1 MNKKLFIFGLS
12 LFLFLFIFNLSSSLK
27 LSSKNNFYNHNHIN
41 NQIHR
46 NNEGN
51 NKLSKL
57 IHLHNDVI
65 DTTISN
71 RDNILFNK
79 KSLNQKSKESL
90 FLVHLNGPIEK
101 QVHNEL
107 IKQLNQLFNGGE
119 IIHYIPDNT
128 YLISMIGSDSDN
140 DNNNKFE
147 LINKL
152 KELIPS
158 IQWLKPLEPRLKI
171 SPLFKQN
178 QFQGDNQNE
187 IDQLKIYY
195 HENSN
200 QQSND
205 IDNIISESLLTLV
218 EKELISNSNNNNK
231 NVLITVN
238 LKNSKLSLESIIY
251 KFSTRSL
258 VYWIEPSSSK
268 LIKHTPSNKF
278 AHYSIQSGSAS
289 TTSTPIW
296 DVIGIKGDGEIVGCA
311 DTGIDINHCF
321 FYDTNP
327 IGSTHRK
334 IISYSS
340 GNGDQIDEI
349 DGHGTHIVGTIL
361 GSTTVDPSV
370 SEFSGGAPN
379 SKVAFVDLQVGSGNG
394 LSIQSNLTA
403 IYQSTYDQ
411 NAKVHCD
418 AWNSNIGPF
427 YTGVTEMIDRFQWDH
442 LDFLVV
448 RSAGNN
454 VNFGFNSI
462 YTLSQESTSKN
473 SLVVGSSN
481 QPSSTYLSSI
491 DYWDWDFIYNSI
503 RTSVCTQGQSVYGIT
518 CSDVPT
524 LTTSVDIQTQCCSN
538 PILAKIC
545 CSTQIQQQYQTNSTV
560 YSEFIPS
567 LFSGVGPTS
576 DGRLKPDLLA
586 PGSPIISSRSLGPS
600 STINHCSPITS
611 GIATSALIAMEGSSQ
626 AAAVATSAAVLVR
639 QYYRDGYFINGKV
652 NPSVGFQ
659 PSASLVKATLINT
672 ASINV
677 ESTLEY
683 SQGFGNIQLS
693 KLVTPTNAQT
703 TSLNIP
709 SSIEKADPIINT
721 GETNSYCFSLDSKA
735 DIDITLVWTDPAG
748 SPLSTFTLVNNLD
761 LALLA
766 FVDGELSIYSGNS
779 ETIFKNTSQVIFDQL
794 NNVEVIRIKDAPIG
808 SYDVKVFGTNIVIPN
823 QSYSVVIRTSGG
835 TTLMKESECA
845 QCFYDPNDD
854 QSQMCEFDNGIGT
867 QYCRDDNR
875 FSKCVV
881 YECYTGY
888 VFDNGITKSC
898 VTTLA
903 LTLYDIV
910 LLGIFG
916 IIIVGAV
923 IFVLVCYKSK
933 SLDQNK
939 YFSLSKDKGGDGNS
953 IRSNSVAGNN
963 NNNNSNGKQSN
974 IELSSVG
981 GDDGT
986 PNGDD
991 QQQQEQQNNSPQYD
1005 EDGRLISG
1013 QEVEIS
1019 IFEVISLGKPE
1030 SKILGLA
1037 LFLSF
1042 IDVALGLAV
1051 PLVAANIFDYLYAGE
1066 TGKIST
1072 TILTFALIIIGM
1084 IIVQFLSGILLALA
1098 GHRIIARLRRE
1109 MFASLLKQD
1118 MAFFNERKTG
1128 ELMSRLA
1135 SDVSSVR
1142 SIISDSIP
1150 HMIIQIATIGGTL
1163 IMLFII
1169 SWKLSLVVLCPLPIL
1184 LVFSK
1189 FYGGYIEVI
1198 SVKVQ
1203 DALADA
1209 ATHAA
1214 ETLFNMKTVR
1224 WFSAEEREVAKFSKL
1239 ISVSYKIA
1247 LKMTIWNGIYSSTSG
1262 IFEQLSVF
1270 ILLWYGSSLVSN
1282 GDLTPS
1288 MLIAFNLFLPFITG
1302 AVTQVASLYT
1312 TYKSYKGSSYRFFE
1326 IMQRVPDIQGEGG
1339 ITRTKVRGDIQFN
1352 KVSFAYSSNP
1362 DQLVLE
1368 KIDIKFEPGTIT
1380 ALIGPSGGG
1389 KSTMLS
1395 LIGRLYNIDGGSITL
1410 DGTNIKDFNVP
1421 NLHEHISIVNQEPSL
1436 FSGSIAENI
1445 MFGKPTATRSEIIDA
1460 CKQANAHDFITAMP
1474 EGYDTLIGERGT
1486 ALSGGQK
1493 QRIAIARTIIKN
1505 PTVLLLD
1512 ETTSELDVESEKLV
1526 QDSIDKLVVGR
1537 TVIIVAHRLTTI
1549 LTADIIAVVSDSTIS
1564 EMGTPEELL
1573 AKKGM
1578 FYDFVQIQYGKQG
1591 EELDIQLPSN
1601 SRNTRNADKLRNR
1614 SETIKQIAKIN
1625 NIIPM
1630 HRPQRDDDNEDDE
1643 NNSGEGSSRS
1653 PAPMWRQAKKNAN
1666 ANKSMLLTRRNTHVQ
1681 HQSSGGWQKGNVDDK
1696 LQRVLQKSR
1705 KKGFMNNQDH
1715 KDIKATLVLY

>member
-12 LFLFLFIFNLSSSLK
+12 LFLFLFIFNISLSLK
-27 LSSKNNFYNHNHIN
+27 LSSKNNNFYNYNHIN
-41 NQIHR
+41 NKIHR
-46 NNEGN
+46 NNEES

-65 DTTISN
+65 DTTIS
-71 RDNILFNK
+71 RKDNIFNR
-79 KSLNQKSKESL
+79 KSNLKSKESL
-90 FLVHLNGPIEK
+90 YLVHLKGPIEK
-101 QVHNEL
+101 QVHSEL
-107 IKQLNQLFNGGE
+107 VKQLNQIFNDGGE

-128 YLISMIGSDSDN
+128 YLVSMIGDSDN
-140 DNNNKFE
+140 DNNSNKQE
-147 LINKL
+147 SINRL
-152 KELIPS
+152 KDLVPS
-158 IQWLKPLEPRLKI
+158 IQWLKSLEPRLKV
-171 SPLFKQN
+171 SPLFKQS
-178 QFQGDNQNE
+178 QFQDNKNE
-187 IDQLKIYY
+187 IDQLRVYY
-195 HENSN
+195 HSHSNDNSN
-200 QQSND
+200 FISELSLTVAEKE
-205 IDNIISESLLTLV
+205 IIS
-218 EKELISNSNNNNK
+218 KNNI
-231 NVLITVN
+231 LITVD
-238 LKNSKLSLESIIY
+238 LKNTQLSLESIIY
-251 KFSTRSL
+251 KLSTESL

-268 LIKHTPSNKF
+268 LVKHTPSNKF
-278 AHYSIQSGSAS
+278 AHYSIQSGSAT

-296 DVIGIKGDGEIVGCA
+296 DIVGIKGDGEVVGCA
-311 DTGIDINHCF
+311 DTGIDVNHCF

-334 IISYSS
+334 IVSYSS
-340 GNGDQIDEI
+340 GSGDQTDEI

-361 GSTTVDPSV
+361 GSTTVDPTV
-370 SEFSGGAPN
+370 AEFSGGAPN
-379 SKVAFVDLQVGSGNG
+379 SKVAFVDLQVGGNT
-394 LSIQSNLTA
+394 LSVQSNLTA

-411 NAKVHCD
+411 KAKVHCD

-427 YTGVTEMIDRFQWDH
+427 YTGVTEMIDRFQWTH
-442 LDFLVV
+442 KDFLVV

-481 QPSSTYLSSI
+481 QPSSTFSSSI
-491 DYWDWDFIYNSI
+491 NYWDWDFIYNSI
-503 RTSVCTQGQSVYGIT
+503 QTSVCTQGQSVYGLA
-518 CSDVPT
+518 CSDLPS
-524 LTTSVDIQTQCCSN
+524 LATSTDIQTQCCSN
-538 PILAKIC
+538 TVLGKIC

-560 YSEFIPS
+560 YNEFIPS

-576 DGRLKPDLLA
+576 DGRFKPDLLA

-600 STINHCSPITS
+600 SAADHCSPITS

-626 AAAVATSAAVLVR
+626 AAAVAASAAVLVR
-639 QYYRDGYFINGKV
+639 QYYRDGYFINGKI
-652 NPSVGFQ
+652 NLASGFQ

-672 ASINV
+672 ASIKV
-677 ESTLEY
+677 DSTLDY

-693 KLVTPTNAQT
+693 KLITTSNVAT
-703 TSLNIP
+703 TSLSVP

-721 GETNSYCFSLDSKA
+721 GETNSYCFALEGRA

-748 SPLSTFTLVNNLD
+748 SPLSTVTLVNNLD

-766 FVDGELSIYSGNS
+766 YVDGELSIYSGNS
-779 ETIFKNTSQVIFDQL
+779 ETIFKNSSEVIFDQL
-794 NNVEVIRIKDAPIG
+794 NNVEVIRIKNAPIG
-808 SYDVKVFGTNIVIPN
+808 SYDVKVFGTNVVIPN

-835 TTLMKESECA
+835 SSLMKESECA

-854 QSQMCEFDNGIGT
+854 QTQACEFNNGIGT
-867 QYCRDDNR
+867 QYCKENNQ

-881 YECYTGY
+881 YECNTGY

-939 YFSLSKDKGGDGNS
+939 YVSLSKDKGGDGNS
-953 IRSNSVAGNN
+953 ARSNSMAN
-963 NNNNSNGKQSN
+963 NGKQSN

-981 GDDGT
+981 GT
-986 PNGDD
+986 PNGEEE
-991 QQQQEQQNNSPQYD
+991 QQQQQNNLPQYD

-1051 PLVAANIFDYLYAGE
+1051 PLVAANIFDYLYSGE
-1066 TGKIST
+1066 TNNIST

-1184 LVFSK
+1184 LIFSK

-1239 ISVSYKIA
+1239 IAVSYKIA

-1270 ILLWYGSSLVSN
+1270 ILLWYGSSLVRN

-1302 AVTQVASLYT
+1302 AVTQVATLYT

-1339 ITRTKVRGDIQFN
+1339 ITRNKVRGDIQFN
-1352 KVSFAYSSNP
+1352 QVNFAYSSNP
-1362 DQLVLE
+1362 GQLVLE

-1436 FSGSIAENI
+1436 FSGTIAENI
-1445 MFGKPTATRSEIIDA
+1445 MFGKPTATRAEIIEA

-1601 SRNTRNADKLRNR
+1601 SRNTRNAERLRNR

-1630 HRPQRDDDNEDDE
+1630 HRPRENDDE
-1643 NNSGEGSSRS
+1643 ENDNSDEGGSSRS
-1653 PAPMWRQAKKNAN
+1653 PPPMWRQAKKNAS
-1666 ANKSMLLTRRNTHVQ
+1666 ANKSMLLIRRNTLAQ
-1681 HQSSGGWQKGNVDDK
+1681 DKSGWQKGNVDDK

>member
-1 MNKKLFIFGLS
+1 MNKKLFVFGLS
-12 LFLFLFIFNLSSSLK
+12 LFLFIYIFNLSTSLK
-27 LSSKNNFYNHNHIN
+27 LSTTTKKNNFYNHNHIN

-46 NNEGN
+46 NNERN

-65 DTTISN
+65 DTTISS
-71 RDNILFNK
+71 RDNIFNK
-79 KSLNQKSKESL
+79 KSSNKKSNEHL

-101 QVHNEL
+101 QVHSEL
-107 IKQLNQLFNGGE
+107 VKQLNQLFDGGE

-128 YLISMIGSDSDN
+128 YLVSMIVDN
-140 DNNNKFE
+140 KKNNNKFE
-147 LINKL
+147 LINRL

-158 IQWLKPLEPRLKI
+158 IQWLKPLEPRLKV
-171 SPLFKQN
+171 SPLFKQS
-178 QFQGDNQNE
+178 QFQDNQNE
-187 IDQLKIYY
+187 IDQLRVYY
-195 HENSN
+195 HDS
-200 QQSND
+200 QHSND
-205 IDNIISESLLTLV
+205 IDNFILESAITLV
-218 EKELISNSNNNNK
+218 EKESISKNNI
-231 NVLITVN
+231 LITID
-238 LKNSKLSLESIIY
+238 LKNSKLSLESIVY
-251 KFSTRSL
+251 KLSTRSL

-268 LIKHTPSNKF
+268 LVKHTPSNKF

-296 DVIGIKGDGEIVGCA
+296 DVVGIKGDGEIVGCA
-311 DTGIDINHCF
+311 DTGIDVNHCF

-340 GNGDQIDEI
+340 VNGGSGGDQTDEI

-370 SEFSGGAPN
+370 SEFVGGAPN
-379 SKVAFVDLQVGSGNG
+379 SKVAFVDLQVSGSGNG

-454 VNFGFNSI
+454 ENFGFNSI
-462 YTLSQESTSKN
+462 YTLSQESISKN

-481 QPSSTYLSSI
+481 QPSSVYQSSI

-503 RTSVCTQGQSVYGIT
+503 RTSVCTQGQSIYGLT

-538 PILAKIC
+538 SVLGKIC

-600 STINHCSPITS
+600 STINHCSPITA

-652 NPSVGFQ
+652 NTSVGFQ

-677 ESTLEY
+677 DYSTLEY

-693 KLVTPTNAQT
+693 KLITTTNAAT

-735 DIDITLVWTDPAG
+735 DIDITLVWTDPAA

-766 FVDGELSIYSGNS
+766 YFDGELSIYSGNS
-779 ETIFKNTSQVIFDQL
+779 ETIFKNSSEVIFDQL

-808 SYDVKVFGTNIVIPN
+808 SYDVKVFGTNVVIPN

-835 TTLMKESECA
+835 SSLMKESECA

-854 QSQMCEFDNGIGT
+854 QTQMCEFDNGIGT
-867 QYCRDDNR
+867 QYCKDDNK

-881 YECYTGY
+881 YECNTGY

-939 YFSLSKDKGGDGNS
+939 YVSLSKDKGGDGNS
-953 IRSNSVAGNN
+953 VRSNSVG
-963 NNNNSNGKQSN
+963 NSNGKQSN

-981 GDDGT
+981 DDGT
-986 PNGDD
+986 PNGGDD
-991 QQQQEQQNNSPQYD
+991 QQQQQQQNNLPQYD
-1005 EDGRLISG
+1005 EEGRLISG

-1098 GHRIIARLRRE
+1098 GHRIIARLRRD

-1184 LVFSK
+1184 LIFSK

-1239 ISVSYKIA
+1239 IAVSYKIA

-1362 DQLVLE
+1362 DQPVLE

-1436 FSGSIAENI
+1436 FSGTIAENI

-1630 HRPQRDDDNEDDE
+1630 HRPRNDDDEDND
-1643 NNSGEGSSRS
+1643 NGDVGSSRS
-1653 PAPMWRQAKKNAN
+1653 PPPMWRQAKKNAN
-1666 ANKSMLLTRRNTHVQ
+1666 ANKSMLLTRRNTHAQ
-1681 HQSSGGWQKGNVDDK
+1681 HQSGGWQKGNVDDK